1 MNFILPAD
9 MPHVFHDFVL
19 VPTEGGREG
28 GRALVYA
35 GNLQQDFDPSSVYI
49 SSRSGRLY
57 HPLNTSKKG
66 GGTAA
71 AAAAAAG
78 REGKEAGRE
87 GGRQGG
93 RPRFGLLRSHVG
105 LLLSDRLVH
114 VEEDGG
120 GLVLMW
126 GGEGGREGGRE
137 GGEEKGF
144 MIRMLPEEEEPV
156 WGMPPY

>member
-9 MPHVFHDFVL
+9 MPVVFHDFVQG
-19 VPTEGGREG
+19 PTEGGEDGGKEG
-28 GRALVYA
+28 ETALVYA
-35 GNLQQDFDPSSVYI
+35 GNLQQEFDPSSVYI

-57 HPLNTSKKG
+57 HPLNTTKKRRL
-66 GGTAA
+66 

-78 REGKEAGRE
+78 REGRE
-87 GGRQGG
+87 GERDGGRGGG
-93 RPRFGLLRSHVG
+93 RPRFGLVRSHVG

-114 VEEDGG
+114 TEEDEG

-126 GGEGGREGGRE
+126 GRVGGKEDRND
-137 GGEEKGF
+137 GEEEGF
-144 MIRMLPEEEEPV
+144 IVRMLPEEDEPV